1 MSQHKSVDTLM
12 KMAHQPK
19 NLSTLVRTKGTDYWK
34 AISEKETLKLFHAT
48 AGSVPAYKD
57 FLRKNKIKP
66 ENIKTLKDFSLVPA
80 MDKDNY
86 LHAYPYEK
94 LLWDG
99 ELKKPLTIHA
109 TSGSTGEP
117 TYFQRDFM
125 SDLKREFIIDMF
137 FKHNDLTTTGPT
149 LFIIT
154 FGMGVWSA
162 GMGIYTGAYLAANFN
177 KYPISIISPGV
188 NKVEVLKILRTIAP
202 NFKQVIIA
210 GYPPFV
216 KDIIDEARE
225 EKINL
230 EKFNLRFVFT
240 GESFSEEFRDYLCDH
255 AGIRNVFTDTM
266 NTYGSSELGA
276 MAVETPLSILV
287 RKQTDKHIFRTLFG
301 DITKVP
307 TLVQYIPYFVSFQCV
322 DGELFFTGNSTI
334 PLIKYKSGDSGGIL
348 TYDQVKD
355 GLAQHGVTLGTEI
368 KKHKIT
374 EHVCKLPF
382 VYVYERKNLATTFY
396 GILVYPEFLKAA
408 MLDTQVNR
416 FLTGKFT
423 LIQKYDKNQDQYLEI
438 NLEMKRA
445 VSFKKQD
452 EEIVLRK
459 IVETLK
465 ARSSEF
471 GELCRNLGERAYPK
485 LMFWPYEHQ
494 EYFTPGSKQQWVRR
508 I

>member
-1 MSQHKSVDTLM
+1 MSSTKSIDTLM

-19 NLSTLVRTKGTDYWK
+19 GLSNLVRTKGTDYWK
-34 AISEKETLKLFHAT
+34 KVSETETLKLFHA
-48 AGSVPAYKD
+48 AAEKVPAYKD
-57 FLRKNKIKP
+57 FLKKNKINPKH
-66 ENIKTLKDFSLVPA
+66 IKTLEDFSSVPTI
-80 MDKDNY
+80 DKNNY
-86 LHAYPYEK
+86 LRVYSYEK

-109 TSGSTGEP
+109 TSGSTGEA

-149 LFIIT
+149 LFVIT

-188 NKVEVLKILRTIAP
+188 NKLEVLKILRTIAP

-266 NTYGSSELGA
+266 NTYGSSE
-276 MAVETPLSILV
+276 
-287 RKQTDKHIFRTLFG
+287 
-301 DITKVP
+301 
-307 TLVQYIPYFVSFQCV
+307 
-322 DGELFFTGNSTI
+322 
-334 PLIKYKSGDSGGIL
+334 
-348 TYDQVKD
+348 
-355 GLAQHGVTLGTEI
+355 
-368 KKHKIT
+368 
-374 EHVCKLPF
+374 
-382 VYVYERKNLATTFY
+382 
-396 GILVYPEFLKAA
+396 
-408 MLDTQVNR
+408 
-416 FLTGKFT
+416 
-423 LIQKYDKNQDQYLEI
+423 
-438 NLEMKRA
+438 
-445 VSFKKQD
+445 
-452 EEIVLRK
+452 
-459 IVETLK
+459 
-465 ARSSEF
+465 
-471 GELCRNLGERAYPK
+471 
-485 LMFWPYEHQ
+485 
-494 EYFTPGSKQQWVRR
+494 
-508 I
+508 